1 MESTSDKLSRQ
12 RPIGSS
18 RIEDSMAR
26 KRHQRG
32 RVFLKGKKQEKWVGR
47 YRQDVVEMNGKTR
60 RVRRSVILGTKREFP
75 AKRLAERRLDAILA
89 RINCL
94 DYRPSRAAT
103 FAEFIERWRAE
114 VLPTQKPSSARA
126 VRSHLRCYITPELGK
141 LRLDQFGVENQ
152 QKFITRMP
160 RESSSSEA
168 SNSLHCRRRRA
179 IPNTSTTLTF
189 LPDGTEHSCNG

>member
-1 MESTSDKLSRQ
+1 MASTSDKLSRQ
-12 RPIGSS
+12 RPIGLSG
-18 RIEDSMAR
+18 IEDSMAR
-26 KRHQRG
+26 KRYQHG
-32 RVFLKGKKQEKWVGR
+32 RVCLKGKKQEKGVGR
-47 YRQDVVEMNGKTR
+47 YREDVVEMNGKPR
-60 RVRRSVILGTKREFP
+60 RVRRSVILGTERELP
-75 AKRLAERRLDAILA
+75 TKRLAERRLDAILA

-152 QKFITRMP
+152 QKYITRMP
-160 RESSSSEA
+160 ESHQQDRISQDRLE
-168 SNSLHCRRRRA
+168 
-179 IPNTSTTLTF
+179 
-189 LPDGTEHSCNG
+189 

>member
-1 MESTSDKLSRQ
+1 MRTKKLIQSRPNDVKGQSNRPGISDSAVSAQ
-12 RPIGSS
+12 GD
-18 RIEDSMAR
+18 ED
-26 KRHQRG
+26 
-32 RVFLKGKKQEKWVGR
+32 V
-47 YRQDVVEMNGKTR
+47 
-60 RVRRSVILGTKREFP
+60 
-75 AKRLAERRLDAILA
+75 LD
-89 RINCL
+89 NVS
-94 DYRPSRAAT
+94 YRPGRAAT

-179 IPNTSTTLTF
+179 IPK
-189 LPDGTEHSCNG
+189 